1 MEDLWERGLAEASQ
15 GWAVVNLSFVI
26 DARDF
31 FHDFR
36 PETLHCSANPHWEN
50 FTNLCLTSDVLRGHE
65 GWELLDTAARAAMKM
80 PKLKR
85 QTLWTGGSA
94 TAVYSSTSPTPRPGN
109 ARCV

>member
-1 MEDLWERGLAEASQ
+1 M
-15 GWAVVNLSFVI
+15 VNLSFVI

-65 GWELLDTAARAAMKM
+65 GWELLDTAACAAMKM

-85 QTLWTGGSA
+85 QTLWTGGKRYGCVFEYFA
-94 TAVYSSTSPTPRPGN
+94 HVETGKREVCLRSTWG
-109 ARCV
+109 ARLGPHT